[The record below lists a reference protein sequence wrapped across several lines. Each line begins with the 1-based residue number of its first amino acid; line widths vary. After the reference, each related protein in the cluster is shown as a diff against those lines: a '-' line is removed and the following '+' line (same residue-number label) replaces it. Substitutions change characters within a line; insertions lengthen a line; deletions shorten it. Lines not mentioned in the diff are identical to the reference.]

1 MKLDY
6 KAHLEAY
13 VYCSLNNNPFSDD
26 EILFSFKEKEGVTY
40 LVLKTVA
47 EHHNIPCN
55 ESWALISIET
65 TTSLSATGITAHIS
79 SALAK
84 EKIPCNM
91 IAAFH
96 HDYLFVPFESA
107 ERAMIILSK

>member
-1 MKLDY
+1 MKLEY

-13 VYCSLNNNPFSDD
+13 VYCSLNNNPFSND

-55 ESWALISIET
+55 ESWALISLET

>member
-13 VYCSLNNNPFSDD
+13 VYCSLNKNLFSDD

-47 EHHNIPCN
+47 ENHNIPFN
-55 ESWALISIET
+55 ESWALISVET
-65 TTSLSATGITAHIS
+65 TTSLSETGITAHIS
-79 SALAK
+79 SALSK

-107 ERAMIILSK
+107 ERAMIILCT